1 MGEEKSQPIE
11 KKRAFFELVTTLIFS
26 LALGVPIVIGVIVAI
41 NGYFR
46 AWEKGEWIS
55 IALLVIAVLLLCIL
69 EIPSWLA
76 KRQAKKQELDIT
88 DQ

>member
-1 MGEEKSQPIE
+1 MGERKSQSI
-11 KKRAFFELVTTLIFS
+11 KKKGAFFELVTTLIFS
-26 LALGVPIVIGVIVAI
+26 VALGVPIVIGVILAI

-55 IALLVIAVLLLCIL
+55 IVLLVLSVLLLCVL

-76 KRQAKKQELDIT
+76 KRQAKKTELDIT
-88 DQ
+88 E